1 MAACFDKNNE
11 QRNLQYECILG
22 DWRKEKCVISDDVLD
37 AAEEAKRIRTLTQQT
52 IMNKQ
57 QKEEQ
62 FLRLTQE
69 RALALQKQMKIKE
82 MNKNKS
88 PKKNKIIEKKLTSFE
103 IARNKAIMTKGFLQ
117 SRISSP

>member
-22 DWRKEKCVISDDVLD
+22 DWRKEKCIISNDVLD

-52 IMNKQ
+52 IMNKK

-69 RALALQKQMKIKE
+69 RALALQKQ